1 MRGQWSIHRGSSLPL
16 LLWHALAL
24 CGLLSAVSQGLA
36 GGMPGETPVPV
47 VDGKDIGI
55 DILFKR
61 LSTEDGLSQSRVDNI
76 LQDDQGFMWFGTR
89 NGLNRF
95 DGYRFRVFREDPS
108 QRNSLGG
115 VFIYSLLKD

>member
-1 MRGQWSIHRGSSLPL
+1 MRGRRSIRRSGALRL
-16 LLWHALAL
+16 LLWNALAL
-24 CGLLSAVSQGLA
+24 CGLLSAASQGPA
-36 GGMPGETPVPV
+36 GGVPEEIPVIE
-47 VDGKDIGI
+47 GKDIR
-55 DILFKR
+55 FKH